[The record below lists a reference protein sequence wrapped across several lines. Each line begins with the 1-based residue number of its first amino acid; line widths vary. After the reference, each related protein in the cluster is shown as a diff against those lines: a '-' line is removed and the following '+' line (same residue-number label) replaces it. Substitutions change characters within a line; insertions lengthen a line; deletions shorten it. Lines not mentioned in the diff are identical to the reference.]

1 MTMTSDNPLARGR
14 GVVALARQAL
24 KLGDRIPLSFVVLAG
39 RLAIAHVFWK
49 SAQTKL
55 ASWQVTQQLFAWEY
69 QVPLLDPNVAAVLAT
84 AAEFA
89 GAVMLAFGVFA
100 RLGALM
106 LLGVVAVIQLFVFP
120 GHWGEHLT
128 WAALLA
134 LVVARGAGTFSVD
147 HLADRYYRRM
157 G

>member
-1 MTMTSDNPLARGR
+1 MSMTSELPMGGR
-14 GVVALARQAL
+14 NLVALARQGIR
-24 KLGDRIPLSFVVLAG
+24 LGDAVPLSLVQLAA
-39 RLAIAHVFWK
+39 RIAVANVFWS

-55 ASWQVTQQLFAWEY
+55 ASWQVTQQLFAYEY
-69 QVPLLDPNVAAVLAT
+69 QVPLLDPNHAALLAT
-84 AAEFA
+84 AAELA

-120 GHWGEHLT
+120 GHWGEHLA

-134 LVVARGAGTFSVD
+134 LIVARGAGTFSVD
-147 HLADRYYRRM
+147 FLADRILRRV